1 MANFFT
7 SPKDLT
13 RWVKE
18 DNSSYLE
25 ASGKI
30 MSAIGTRKNEQD
42 IIETT
47 KKIFAN
53 QNMENAAEV
62 LYGILAEYNI
72 TEKNIKQAEKQ
83 LDIEVAA
90 HALQQAKV
98 ITAEEKQQMIKKAQ
112 IMRQPGEYPMPL
124 RVCPKLP
131 YSVGKRLIS
140 TYNCRHYCLD
150 SITFDDDPERV
161 YCGETLWR
169 KHVMDKF
176 SREWKDP
183 KTGEWVGG
191 YINKR
196 FYVFPDAGT
205 PGNPDVARDH
215 GNRMS
220 LKPWERTRI
229 PRKHEWSIERRL
241 QEQRE
246 PDSTKSITL
255 ADAITSSPNMIKLSS
270 AEVKTAS
277 DDGIVEKIFSET
289 IDLHNS
295 GVSSEDIALSLSEK
309 YSQPIDK
316 VVRIQTIA
324 FQKMSSHQADVYKT
338 AYNTHSPSGFYT
350 LSDSPIKTNKGYLP
364 PGTPLKPHTTVPSES
379 AAQQFMTKGDVF
391 DVYDPQRLQE
401 LPVQQVY
408 VDKQVASQLQSWDD
422 IQSGAK
428 DTGLIETPPV
438 IEEEQKLQ
446 EEQEPEQTP

>member
-1 MANFFT
+1 
-7 SPKDLT
+7 
-13 RWVKE
+13 
-18 DNSSYLE
+18 
-25 ASGKI
+25 
-30 MSAIGTRKNEQD
+30 
-42 IIETT
+42 
-47 KKIFAN
+47 
-53 QNMENAAEV
+53 
-62 LYGILAEYNI
+62 
-72 TEKNIKQAEKQ
+72 
-83 LDIEVAA
+83 
-90 HALQQAKV
+90 
-98 ITAEEKQQMIKKAQ
+98 
-112 IMRQPGEYPMPL
+112 
-124 RVCPKLP
+124 
-131 YSVGKRLIS
+131 VGKRLIS